1 MYPGLKNVSMISMIM
16 KLTKIVAAL
25 FFGCFFVWSC
35 ENDMREVQN
44 LSKKSIG
51 VEEGK
56 EIESYLSQEGKL
68 KAKLTAPLMLRY
80 QNDTPK
86 VEFPK
91 TLRVDFYNDS
101 TKVESKLFAKYGRY
115 LENENKVF
123 LRDSVIVFNMAGD
136 TLICKELYWDQLK
149 AKFYTDKNVIIH
161 KPDQKV
167 YGTGLEADQ
176 DFKNITIKNVHNSY
190 LNIPDSSFLGE

>member
-1 MYPGLKNVSMISMIM
+1 MIKMII
-16 KLTKIVAAL
+16 KSTNIVAAL

-56 EIESYLSQEGKL
+56 EIESYLSQEGKV

-167 YGTGLEADQ
+167 YGRGLEADQ

>member
-1 MYPGLKNVSMISMIM
+1 MISMIM

-68 KAKLTAPLMLRY
+68 KAKLIAPLMLRY
-80 QNDTPK
+80 QSDTPK